1 MTSQNATFQK
11 FGVWCYFYRHFSVH
25 FLSPFWEIAANFL
38 LQSWLVWSEIF
49 PVLFRI
55 SIFSS
60 LRSVNGTRRSNPA
73 ILSVFSNF
81 RMLRQMIYKP
91 NKRFWRHFWVVI
103 SAMAEQNTSSSH
115 GTQKWNAK
123 FQNLEHFVS
132 GPIHPF
138 YGPVKCNRQFQ
149 IQTCVGTCLMAVWN
163 IIYFRG
169 TSKWN
174 AHSNFGKL
182 PFRVGFQHF

>member
-1 MTSQNATFQK
+1 
-11 FGVWCYFYRHFSVH
+11 
-25 FLSPFWEIAANFL
+25 
-38 LQSWLVWSEIF
+38 
-49 PVLFRI
+49 
-55 SIFSS
+55 
-60 LRSVNGTRRSNPA
+60 
-73 ILSVFSNF
+73 
-81 RMLRQMIYKP
+81 MIYKP
-91 NKRFWRHFWVVI
+91 NKLFWRHFWVVI

-163 IIYFRG
+163 IIYFRE
-169 TSKWN
+169 TAKWN
-174 AHSNFGKL
+174 AHSKFGIL
-182 PFRVGFQHF
+182 PFRVNFQHFYSQLKPYGIFWRLFLIAKAPWLHRTLHVVVELTHGTRIPNFGTLYFASDSTISEPGET